1 MRENEDLWTKIKKLE
16 HRVESGDGSLFD
28 LRRDS
33 IEEIVNTIAGTVP
46 LGKIRKPAESDDQ
59 KAVRAQD
66 CREDQNSEGGMTAM
80 DSRTTTSKHP
90 VGVTELWA

>member
-33 IEEIVNTIAGTVP
+33 VEEIVNIIAGTCRSVD
-46 LGKIRKPAESDDQ
+46 S
-59 KAVRAQD
+59 KA
-66 CREDQNSEGGMTAM
+66 CRE
-80 DSRTTTSKHP
+80 R
-90 VGVTELWA
+90 